1 MKTYL
6 DYLAQDNCINLGQL
20 CVYNDYLEQNNKR
33 DSLKKFGGN
42 IFLFL
47 SDLNIKDFLKEN
59 FCDFYLY
66 FDINLIQKNIIKPNS
81 TKTFNVYQLASL

>member
-1 MKTYL
+1 MYIDKLFELLIQITIINIIAVFIYIFLILNPMKTYL

-42 IFLFL
+42 IFLR
-47 SDLNIKDFLKEN
+47 
-59 FCDFYLY
+59 
-66 FDINLIQKNIIKPNS
+66 
-81 TKTFNVYQLASL
+81 FN